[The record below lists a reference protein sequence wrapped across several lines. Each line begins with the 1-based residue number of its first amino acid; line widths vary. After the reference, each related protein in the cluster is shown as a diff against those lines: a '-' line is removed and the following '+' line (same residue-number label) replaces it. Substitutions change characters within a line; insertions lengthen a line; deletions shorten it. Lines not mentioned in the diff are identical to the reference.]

1 MHNLFH
7 YENPFIQ
14 FLVRVGDLMIL
25 NLLFILCSL
34 PVVTLGAS
42 LTALHRVTPNMLFEQ
57 EEPLLKAF
65 FRAFRQ
71 NFKQSTLA
79 WLVELV
85 VIVSLV
91 CDVLLV
97 MAYFNGGL
105 AKAMYI
111 LVAVLAI
118 LVAGV
123 FSYLM
128 PLIARY
134 ENGTRQQVNNAVVLA
149 IIKLPKTLLLMLLNL
164 LPVILLLISVP
175 VFVQTLIF
183 WVIIG
188 FAFVSFLTSSIL
200 KPVFQQLEKGNSS
213 VTIG

>member
-1 MHNLFH
+1 MHNLFN

-25 NLLFILCSL
+25 NVLFILCSL

-42 LTALHRVTPNMLFEQ
+42 LTALHRVTQNMLFEQ
-57 EEPLLKAF
+57 EEPLIKAF

-71 NFKQSTLA
+71 NFKQSTLV

-97 MAYFNGGL
+97 MAYFDGGL

-134 ENGTRQQVNNAVVLA
+134 ENGMRQQVNNAVVLA

-200 KPVFQQLEKGNSS
+200 KPVFRELEKGNDS

>member
-42 LTALHRVTPNMLFEQ
+42 LTAMHRVTQNMLFEQ

-71 NFKQSTLA
+71 NFRQSTLA

-97 MAYFNGGL
+97 MAYFDGGL

-134 ENGTRQQVNNAVVLA
+134 ENGMRQQVNNAVVLA
-149 IIKLPKTLLLMLLNL
+149 IIKLPKTVLLMLLNL

-200 KPVFQQLEKGNSS
+200 KPVFQQLEKGNNS

>member
-1 MHNLFH
+1 M
-7 YENPFIQ
+7 
-14 FLVRVGDLMIL
+14 
-25 NLLFILCSL
+25 
-34 PVVTLGAS
+34 
-42 LTALHRVTPNMLFEQ
+42 
-57 EEPLLKAF
+57 
-65 FRAFRQ
+65 
-71 NFKQSTLA
+71 
-79 WLVELV
+79 

-97 MAYFNGGL
+97 MAYFDGGL

-134 ENGTRQQVNNAVVLA
+134 ENGMRQQVNNAVVLA
-149 IIKLPKTLLLMLLNL
+149 IIKLPKTIILVLMNL

-200 KPVFQQLEKGNSS
+200 KPVFQELEKGNDS